1 MNAVGGAMRTDAFA
15 CGDGPARVPR
25 RVVPRARNTRHADAI
40 ARAIG
45 VALFAAALA
54 SCTTIVVRQGQA
66 NVEVTHHF
74 GIANV
79 RLAPL
84 SHAVLLD
91 VQSIGAAVVADGLV
105 VGVSRSEVALLDEQ
119 CRLVLWHPMPSS
131 IEDALRE
138 SEHIC
143 SIPSSGGSP

>member
-1 MNAVGGAMRTDAFA
+1 MKSIL
-15 CGDGPARVPR
+15 VPI
-25 RVVPRARNTRHADAI
+25 VAARARSAHLADASI
-40 ARAIG
+40 RPLTTA
-45 VALFAAALA
+45 VLVAALA
-54 SCTTIVVRQGQA
+54 SCSTIVVHRGEA
-66 NVEVTHHF
+66 DVEVSHHF

-79 RLAPL
+79 RVAPT
-84 SHAVLLD
+84 SHALLLTTH
-91 VQSIGAAVVADGLV
+91 SIGAAVIVDGLV
-105 VGVSRSEVALLDEQ
+105 IGLSQSEIALLDEQ